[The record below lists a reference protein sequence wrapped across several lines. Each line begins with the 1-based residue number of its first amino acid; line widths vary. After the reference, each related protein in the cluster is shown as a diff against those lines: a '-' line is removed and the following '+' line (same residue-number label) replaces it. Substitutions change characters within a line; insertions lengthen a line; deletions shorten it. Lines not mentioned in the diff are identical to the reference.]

1 MLKMFVVIFLSS
13 SLIWIIITAYFKSY
27 QKADLI
33 EAIIFGV
40 LFGFS
45 TVLFYRFMINKSY
58 SKNLEDL
65 EYKDLKSRQF
75 RIIKSRLT
83 LFEVKRK
90 LIDSN
95 YFRAENISF
104 RDETL
109 RFRKRASSFSWGENI
124 AIRQS
129 EINTEEEY
137 SYEISSRPV
146 LLLQWYDYGVNY
158 RNINELEKLI
168 C

>member
-1 MLKMFVVIFLSS
+1 
-13 SLIWIIITAYFKSY
+13 
-27 QKADLI
+27 
-33 EAIIFGV
+33 
-40 LFGFS
+40 
-45 TVLFYRFMINKSY
+45 MINKSY
-58 SKNLEDL
+58 SKNLEYL